1 MQLVLEKIEKN
12 YGDKKVLK
20 GASFQFEKGKIY
32 GLLGRNG
39 AGKTTLFNCIS
50 GEDKADGGKV

>member
-1 MQLVLEKIEKN
+1 MELVIDNITKKFGEKLIF
-12 YGDKKVLK
+12 DRS
-20 GASFQFEKGKIY
+20 SFQFEKGKIY

-50 GEDKADGGKV
+50 QNVSLDDG